1 MKTLRDLTGS
11 EKIKQLMSCLEN
23 YGSILVA
30 FSGGVD
36 SSFLLKA
43 AVDFLGPDRV
53 LAVTASSEAYPDH
66 ERKDAR
72 KLAEKLG
79 VRWITIQSSETAN
92 PNFRENPT
100 DRCYFCKKELFR
112 DLKELAD
119 QEGINKVADGTIQ
132 DDTEGHRPGTQAAE
146 ELGIASPLQEAG
158 LSKDEIREFSK
169 QVGLE
174 TWDKPTFACLASRFP
189 YGEEITE
196 EKLRRVGSAEEFL
209 LELGIEQFRVRHHED
224 IARIE
229 VRRSDFGR
237 MLNFREE
244 IVSRLKELGYDY
256 VTLDL
261 EGYRTGSMNAS
272 PTLEKSGKNEG

>member
-1 MKTLRDLTGS
+1 MKTLKDFTGS
-11 EKIKQLMSCLEN
+11 EKINELMSCLES
-23 YGSILVA
+23 YGSVLVA

-43 AVDFLGPDRV
+43 AVDFLGSDRV

-79 VRWITIQSSETAN
+79 ARWITIQSSETSN
-92 PNFRENPT
+92 PNFRENPS

-112 DLKELAD
+112 DLNELANR
-119 QEGINKVADGTIQ
+119 EGITKVADGTIQ
-132 DDTEGHRPGTQAAE
+132 DDSEGHRPGTRAAE
-146 ELGIASPLQEAG
+146 ELGIASPLREVG

-169 QVGLE
+169 RVGLE

-209 LELGIEQFRVRHHED
+209 LKLGIEQFRVRHHGD

-229 VRRSDFGR
+229 VLRSDFDR

-244 IVSRLKELGYDY
+244 IVARLKELGYDY

-261 EGYRTGSMNAS
+261 EGYRTGSMNES
-272 PTLEKSGKNEG
+272 LTLEKGGED